1 MKKKMNTM
9 TVSISYNL
17 AVTPDGIDNTIAQE
31 IHEVEVLKQAGETK
45 RDQLVAF
52 VKENL
57 DAINIP
63 TVEATLKANGYTRQR
78 VCDLLREYG
87 IVREDDMTR
96 KGAKAR
102 KAAKATKEKQGAKV
116 EDKFNEA
123 KTALMKLC
131 GNDKKLFRAVI
142 TRLYQKAK

>member
-1 MKKKMNTM
+1 MKKTTNII
-9 TVSISYNL
+9 SISYNV
-17 AVTPDGIDNTIAQE
+17 ANTNDNVNDAIGRE
-31 IHEVEVLKQAGETK
+31 IHEVEVLKQAGEMK
-45 RDQLVAF
+45 RAQLVAF
-52 VKENL
+52 VKENIE
-57 DAINIP
+57 AIEIP
-63 TVEATLKANGYTRQR
+63 VVEATLKANGYARQR
-78 VCDLLREYG
+78 ICDLLREYG

-96 KGAKAR
+96 KGAKGR

-123 KTALMKLC
+123 KAALMKLC